1 MDLRVRGLKFEEKHS
16 TEVIDKTWKRVS
28 NRFIYP
34 NYMIFV
40 RKQTQ
45 QISQLT
51 TL

>member
-1 MDLRVRGLKFEEKHS
+1 MNLRVRGLKFEEKHS

-34 NYMIFV
+34 NYRIFV
-40 RKQTQ
+40 RKRTQ
-45 QISQLT
+45 QISQWI